1 MCAAAASALLS
12 QVAALALALAAQ
24 VAVAEGDDA
33 FAATAEQRRESERA
47 LWAARGVLGC
57 ARRAEAAK
65 HRAVAEARAAMERFL
80 GMYLRARDS
89 SSLRKR
95 VHNELME
102 LHGNNRVCL
111 PRAARAGVRASARL

>member
-1 MCAAAASALLS
+1 MYAAAASALLS

-57 ARRAEAAK
+57 AWRAEAAT

-80 GMYLRARDS
+80 GMYLRARD
-89 SSLRKR
+89 
-95 VHNELME
+95 
-102 LHGNNRVCL
+102 
-111 PRAARAGVRASARL
+111 